1 MKDLVEHIS
10 EAFGNQT
17 VCESVGSSIIRDVFT
32 KPNGQMNYYFSKSKT
47 GWGWD
52 GGYLGTEMQWDKITD
67 SDVEKMSTEEAR
79 KLAYKKD
86 SDAYILW
93 LDPQGKFCARTIG
106 NYMVLMDRTMENW
119 TRRTVKSVSQASDSA
134 IVIKNPEKFQT
145 REIRN
150 ERRKMKENALA
161 LMDAAD
167 VAKANAERYKDLLR
181 QKQLKDFNMGDIA
194 DQVKAVLDKYTDTVK
209 TISTNLVAS
218 NDYRQVVR
226 DLDGIDEDLQKV
238 MSMFKQVVGRNVD
251 YERYNDEKFGS
262 IVQIYRERLTES
274 VGRLNK
280 LISQFNKKYGTG
292 PDED

>member
-1 MKDLVEHIS
+1 
-10 EAFGNQT
+10 
-17 VCESVGSSIIRDVFT
+17 
-32 KPNGQMNYYFSKSKT
+32 
-47 GWGWD
+47 
-52 GGYLGTEMQWDKITD
+52 
-67 SDVEKMSTEEAR
+67 
-79 KLAYKKD
+79 
-86 SDAYILW
+86 
-93 LDPQGKFCARTIG
+93 
-106 NYMVLMDRTMENW
+106 
-119 TRRTVKSVSQASDSA
+119 
-134 IVIKNPEKFQT
+134 
-145 REIRN
+145 
-150 ERRKMKENALA
+150 
-161 LMDAAD
+161 
-167 VAKANAERYKDLLR
+167 
-181 QKQLKDFNMGDIA
+181 MGDIA